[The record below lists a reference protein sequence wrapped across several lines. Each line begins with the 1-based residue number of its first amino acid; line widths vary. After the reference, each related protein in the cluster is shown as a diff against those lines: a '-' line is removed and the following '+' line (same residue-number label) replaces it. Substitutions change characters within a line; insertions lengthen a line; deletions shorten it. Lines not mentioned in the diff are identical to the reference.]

1 MTTDPL
7 ITINTGD
14 FTASADR
21 QTSIVTYADN
31 LTPEQAI
38 EHVQA
43 NLDKV
48 PYQVGPIVE
57 WAMTAACR
65 KVLLKKGGIGEEWFT
80 AVPITSKAARTEL
93 APFGTVD
100 KYGFFYFDYASKMD
114 ALEWIK
120 ARADKG
126 VLNPLTSSGYNFYK
140 RNAHH
145 YAVDLADLGMVII
158 EKPRRNYGQK
168 PWLVRYSLP
177 NLGLAQVAPA
187 SPNPSYFLPGHVIP
201 TIAFGGERSTNRFL
215 RTPGAMGY
223 TCDAFYPNPNYHPDS
238 DAPRLLR
245 CHDPAQTRFTLADD
259 LATYV
264 VKRCPDCSDHLRTEA
279 AKGAT
284 FEILSEEAIDVIR

>member
-1 MTTDPL
+1 MTDKNL
-7 ITINTGD
+7 YTINTGD

-21 QTSIVTYADN
+21 QTNIVTYADA

-48 PYQVGPIVE
+48 PYQVRSIVE
-57 WAMTAACR
+57 WAMALPCR
-65 KVLLKKGGIGEEWFT
+65 KVLLRKGGIGEGWFT
-80 AVPITSKAARTEL
+80 TVPVNTEAARTEL

-100 KYGFFYFDYASKMD
+100 RYGFFHFDYASKMD

-126 VLNPLTSSGYNFYK
+126 IPNFSK
-140 RNAHH
+140 RNAHC
-145 YAVDLADLGMVII
+145 YAIDMADLGMVIV
-158 EKPRRNYGQK
+158 EKPRCNFGQK
-168 PWLVRYSLP
+168 PWLVRYRLP
-177 NLGLAQVAPA
+177 NLGPAQPAPA
-187 SPNPSYFLPGHVIP
+187 SPNPSYFLPGYVIP
-201 TIAFGGERSTNRFL
+201 AIAFRGEQSTNRFL

-223 TCDAFYPNPNYHPDS
+223 QCDCVYHNPIYQPGD
-238 DAPRLLR
+238 DAPLLLR

-264 VKRCPDCSDHLRTEA
+264 VKRCPGCSDHLRNQV
-279 AKGAT
+279 AKGGT
-284 FEILSEEAIDVIR
+284 LEILAEEAIR